1 MKKNLAKRLVVAAI
15 LTTWIANVPAATI
28 TDAREEFTSGTTA
41 TNQVLSGTTGKGPD
55 EPYVG
60 NGGAVNAID
69 AGVTLGG
76 TFENN
81 SATANG
87 GALSISNYGN
97 ALDVEAKVNDNTVF
111 KNNSATNG
119 GAISNSTGSFLNIGN
134 DVDFIGNK
142 GIYAGAILN
151 QRAALYIGDRVLF
164 QENSS
169 AAGNSGGA
177 LVIEAD
183 DGKTHSAI
191 IGTNAE
197 FINNKSGNSGG
208 AIYVFESKTY
218 DTQVSSELHVEI
230 GDGAIFTANGAEKNG
245 GAVAVYGAESVDI
258 GTNAIFEGNSA
269 SKDGGA
275 IYVSDYYSDANIT
288 INDGTKFIGNEAG
301 GNGGAIYNAAENL
314 TLNTGANGISFVAN
328 TSASGANDIYAA
340 AESKTNITGSGNV
353 SIGSGLISEKDST
366 INVNGTSNLV
376 IEENA
381 TASIGGILKTEEGA
395 SVVNDGEMTLSGTGN
410 GNVVN
415 NGDLNIS
422 GQLTSDGNTK
432 LTNDGDIVVSGTDS
446 KFTGNYTQTDKDSS
460 ITVDNQG
467 TLDLTSGTT
476 KIEGG
481 SLIIGENGQLKGNL
495 SVTEAVNLQ
504 IAGSTVIDGNG
515 LMVNGGGHI
524 VNAANSAL
532 NLSGGDYTV
541 NGGTLGTSIIV
552 SDGSLNAVPEGDLT
566 INGGKELTL
575 SNNATSNAGYIV
587 KSDGTLKLAPTGV
600 NPSGTLNLTE
610 NNKITGN
617 GTVLVDEIVIT
628 EKELNPNYDPNVSG
642 SEQYIEKE
650 THKGVGTVNI
660 ASDNSGF
667 NGNYI
672 QKLGTVIAEAGSKF
686 FGGTNK
692 VQGGTL
698 VLQNGADLSSDIN
711 VTARDPQD
719 DAAVYPE
726 YGTVDIYN
734 AIDGTVGE
742 DGINRISADSI
753 ANGNNAVIGYINSDG
768 LTNNVNIT
776 AGGLGLF
783 NGTRVE
789 GDLTLN
795 KDTGVR
801 DLTFGNGSGSEAD
814 SIILNEA
821 TKLTYADNAYIKD
834 NSTVSVGTNASL
846 NFANN
851 TTNVTYNPVISS
863 LDETA
868 TINKSGAGSTV
879 IASSLKDYTGSIG
892 VTGGSLDLAN
902 AETTEEGFNTLN
914 NINVENGSLHIAAD
928 VAAEGNVIVKNG
940 ALISDKSFET
950 GNTTVE
956 NSVFSVAK
964 DFLSENLTIDGSQ
977 FVIGGDLVSADDITI
992 SNGSNVVVN
1001 GVFGA
1006 EDTED
1011 PAFSGVGN
1019 VNISGNKTT
1028 VTLGSSS
1035 ILSSLSVSDDSVL
1048 NNLGNMSVSGAFNIG
1063 NTSSTGTPTINMQS
1077 GAINTITADSVIL
1090 NSAANI
1096 LFDVDPRT
1104 QATDQIISNNIISGN
1119 ENLLVGGINFTTSP
1133 IDRNITIDISNLLTD
1148 PTGGNADKV
1157 ALPDG
1162 GVIANSAMGQYL
1174 ITSSGAGN
1182 PILNASLLA
1191 LNPQM
1196 YRGQV
1201 ATLASW
1207 QNQLVVNNMLF
1218 DHMNVLTRQL
1228 MDEEKTA
1235 NKYAAAY
1242 PQFAPYQ
1249 YDLKGGSLWY
1259 KAYGNFERLS
1269 MTRGLSVGNN
1279 AYGSLIGADFPLI
1292 KLKNGWNLVPTAY
1305 IAYNGAHQTF
1315 NGVSMYQNGAQLG
1328 FMGTAYKGDF
1338 ITSLLAYGGGYAND
1352 MSVRGQYGSGS
1363 DTTGNWFAGVASK
1376 TAYNFHLPYDLIFQP
1391 TFMAAY
1397 NAFGQQNW
1405 GSNFGAMSMS
1415 SGMLNGINVAPGF
1428 NLIWQ
1433 KKTFSIYAT
1442 AQMVYNV
1449 MGGVDGK
1456 AGNIDLGYV
1465 RMRHSYFE
1473 YGLGVMK
1480 KFKDRFTGYLQI
1492 TFRNGGRTGV
1502 GFQGGLQWKIGK

>member
-28 TDAREEFTSGTTA
+28 ADAREEFTSGTTA

-218 DTQVSSELHVEI
+218 DTQVSSELQVQI

-258 GTNAIFEGNSA
+258 GTNATFEGNSA

-353 SIGSGLISEKDST
+353 SIGSGIISAVNSN
-366 INVNGTSNLV
+366 INVQETSHLV
-376 IEENA
+376 IENGA
-381 TASIGGILKTEEGA
+381 TAQIGGSVSTTADA
-395 SVVNDGEMTLSGTGN
+395 SVINKGEMNITGSVTGN
-410 GNVVN
+410 VEN
-415 NGDLNIS
+415 NSNLHITDGATFNGKLN
-422 GQLTSDGNTK
+422 QRYDGAVTTIDNGATI
-432 LTNDGDIVVSGTDS
+432 TITDS
-446 KFTGNYTQTDKDSS
+446 AVN
-460 ITVDNQG
+460 V
-467 TLDLTSGTT
+467 
-476 KIEGG
+476 IEGG
-481 SLIIGENGQLKGNL
+481 TIKFGEGGKLNGDM
-495 SVTEAVNLQ
+495 SITEAVKVE
-504 IAGSTVIDGNG
+504 IAGDSNIIDADG
-515 LMVNGGGHI
+515 LKVGDTGHIVSDAGLNLAGDFLVNGG
-524 VNAANSAL
+524 V
-532 NLSGGDYTV
+532 
-541 NGGTLGTSIIV
+541 LGTSVII
-552 SDGSLNAVPEGDLT
+552 SDGSINSQPAGSDIT
-566 INGGKELTL
+566 INDPHTLTL
-575 SNNATSNAGYIV
+575 SNNATSDKGFIV
-587 KSDGTLKLAPTGV
+587 NQNGTLKLAPTEDG
-600 NPSGTLNLTE
+600 SLTLE
-610 NNKITGN
+610 EQNKITGDGN
-617 GTVLVDEIVIT
+617 ILVDEIVIT
-628 EKELNPNYDPNVSG
+628 KQVLDPSSTPDNPIYTTVT
-642 SEQYIEKE
+642 E
-650 THKGVGTVNI
+650 HMGVGTITIN
-660 ASDNSGF
+660 SDNSGF
-667 NGNYI
+667 TGNYE
-672 QKLGTVIAEAGSKF
+672 QNDGHVIVS
-686 FGGTNK
+686 
-692 VQGGTL
+692 
-698 VLQNGADLSSDIN
+698 NGATFFAGQKNDIN
-711 VTARDPQD
+711 GGILDLHDGAILKTTIDANAGATAD
-719 DAAVYPE
+719 D
-726 YGTVDIYN
+726 YGIVLVRNEVKGTGAEG
-734 AIDGTVGE
+734 AIT
-742 DGINRISADSI
+742 
-753 ANGNNAVIGYINSDG
+753 ANDLNTAQSTLTYVNSD
-768 LTNNVNIT
+768 NSEVAININQ
-776 AGGLGLF
+776 AGLGLF
-783 NGTRVE
+783 NNTVINEDVTLEGTGAKHLLF
-789 GDLTLN
+789 GD
-795 KDTGVR
+795 
-801 DLTFGNGSGSEAD
+801 GSGINGDITLQDGTS
-814 SIILNEA
+814 
-821 TKLTYADNAYIKD
+821 LTYADDAFVKQD
-834 NSTVSVGTNASL
+834 STL
-846 NFANN
+846 
-851 TTNVTYNPVISS
+851 
-863 LDETA
+863 
-868 TINKSGAGSTV
+868 
-879 IASSLKDYTGSIG
+879 
-892 VTGGSLDLAN
+892 
-902 AETTEEGFNTLN
+902 TLN
-914 NINVENGSLHIAAD
+914 NAELIFANDKNVNYNPEIQGAGTISMIGDGTTSIASALNEQINIAAD
-928 VAAEGNVIVKNG
+928 YGTLNLNNTSTTGLGDIAVDGAKLNVAAKEL
-940 ALISDKSFET
+940 A
-950 GNTTVE
+950 TVG
-956 NSVFSVAK
+956 
-964 DFLSENLTIDGSQ
+964 TIDVS
-977 FVIGGDLVSADDITI
+977 GD
-992 SNGSNVVVN
+992 
-1001 GVFGA
+1001 GA
-1006 EDTED
+1006 
-1011 PAFSGVGN
+1011 AANFSGNILNGGN
-1019 VNISGNKTT
+1019 A
-1028 VTLGSSS
+1028 
-1035 ILSSLSVSDDSVL
+1035 
-1048 NNLGNMSVSGAFNIG
+1048 SVSGGASLGLFGNATLGNLNLDGILNTMGGNI
-1063 NTSSTGTPTINMQS
+1063 
-1077 GAINTITADSVIL
+1077 INTINVNDLTVGQNSSV
-1090 NSAANI
+1090 S
-1096 LFDVDPRT
+1096 FDVDPRT
-1104 QATDQIISNNIISGN
+1104 QATDILNAGNIINNGN
-1119 ENLLVGGINFTTSP
+1119 NQILVSGINFTRSP
-1133 IDRNITIDISNLLTD
+1133 IDYNVLFDISNVVQQ
-1148 PTGGNADKV
+1148 GGTAAGQDLIR
-1157 ALPDG
+1157 LPDG